1 MKQLALVMGVCLTL
15 LAVVVAPAGATVD
28 DDGMPTDL
36 PDVSNRYVVVMEEEP
51 LVTQFGRDGVDS
63 VEAKNK
69 GQAMKAGH
77 AGVLNSAGV
86 DPADVVHDYTAALNG
101 FAVELNETQLAE
113 IKAADGVMMV
123 VPEVFKF
130 LQTDSSP
137 DFLGLT
143 GDTGAH
149 GQQVNGEGVV
159 VGIIDSGIWP
169 EHPSFTDDGSYSEPP
184 VELGDEDG
192 VTCNF
197 GNTGH
202 NPDDAPFECNNKL
215 IGARQYTSVY
225 KAIVGL
231 DEDEFDSA
239 RDDQGHGTHTASTAA
254 GNADVTATVFGRNM
268 GEITGVAPRAHVVAY
283 KACGRLGC
291 AGSDLA
297 AAIDQAVVDGVD
309 VISYSIGSSTPALGP
324 DDLAFLFAADA
335 GVRVAA
341 SAGDS
346 HREGAI
352 VGSPAFVP
360 WLTAVAASTQSRFF
374 LGTVALGNGRYYN
387 GASLTDSSD
396 EAPLVDA
403 ADAGGD
409 LCIPG
414 NLDQAV
420 VEGAI
425 VLCRRGVIARLDK
438 SRAVARAGGVGMV
451 VYNEDD
457 VGDLSPD
464 SHSVP
469 SVHVDLESG
478 LKIKDYIAS
487 TASPT
492 ASIEASR
499 LGQWPDAPTVAD
511 FSPRGPN
518 GIVGDIIKP
527 DITAPGLHVLAGY
540 SPLAIGGIEG
550 ELFAALGGTSM
561 ASSHVAG
568 VLALLAQEHPEWSAG
583 AAKSAIMTT
592 ADRDVLDNDRISPAD
607 AFAMGSGH
615 LDVGSP
621 KRQGSAFQPGLVYE
635 ADYLDHLGFVCDAF
649 PDVFTDLV
657 GTCGR
662 LSSLGVPMEAAD
674 LNYPSIGVGALAGT
688 RVITR
693 TVTSVASDQVRR
705 TYAVSVD
712 APEGYEVEVH
722 PSNIRLKSGQSATYQ
737 VRITNVTAP
746 MGEWRHGSLTW
757 TSKDFSVY
765 SPIAVR
771 GVSYAAPARVT
782 GRGETGRVS
791 FPITFG
797 YTGQYAAAPHGP
809 EPATVFTGNVA
820 QDPDQTFSPG
830 DVATGGAAL
839 HEVTTS
845 GAALLRIAVP
855 PDATEAQADLDVFV
869 FGPAGN
875 LVATSTGGGTDELID
890 LVLPADGSYSIFVH
904 GWQVPGGDSDYD
916 LYTWVVSTTPGGNLT
931 VNSAPASASVGVTED
946 IAVSWTGATA
956 GQWHLGAVSH
966 SDDFGAMG
974 LTLVEV
980 DNR

>member
-1 MKQLALVMGVCLTL
+1 M
-15 LAVVVAPAGATVD
+15 
-28 DDGMPTDL
+28 L
-36 PDVSNRYVVVMEEEP
+36 PDVSGRYVVVMEEEP
-51 LVTQFGRDGVDS
+51 LVTQFGRNGLHS
-63 VEAKNK
+63 AEAGNK
-69 GQAMKAGH
+69 SQSMKADH
-77 AGVLNSAGV
+77 ARVLSGAGV
-86 DPADVVHDYTAALNG
+86 DAGAVVHDYTVALNG
-101 FAVELNETQLAE
+101 FAVELDDTQLARVQS
-113 IKAADGVMMV
+113 ADGVMMV

-143 GDTGAH
+143 GETGAH

-169 EHPSFTDDGSYSEPP
+169 EHPSFADDGSYNQPP
-184 VELGDEDG
+184 VEPSDDHGD
-192 VTCNF
+192 TCSF
-197 GNTGH
+197 GNTDH
-202 NPDDAPFECNNKL
+202 NPDDAPFTCNNKL
-215 IGARQYTSVY
+215 IGARHHTAAY

-254 GNADVTATVFGRNM
+254 GNADVEATVLGRNM
-268 GEITGVAPRAHVVAY
+268 GQITGVAPRAHIMAY
-283 KACGRLGC
+283 KACGTLGC

-309 VISYSIGSSTPALGP
+309 VINYSIGSSTPALGP
-324 DDLAFLFAADA
+324 DDLAFLFATDA

-346 HREGAI
+346 RRDGAT

-374 LGTVALGNGRYYN
+374 LGTVALGNGRFYN
-387 GASLTDSSD
+387 GASLTGSSD

-414 NLDQAV
+414 SLDQAM
-420 VEGAI
+420 VEGAV

-438 SRAVARAGGVGMV
+438 SRAVARAGGAGMV
-451 VYNEDD
+451 MYNEDD

-478 LKIKDYIAS
+478 LTIKDYIAS

-492 ASIEASR
+492 ASIEAGR
-499 LGQWPDAPTVAD
+499 LGRWPDAPTVAD
-511 FSPRGPN
+511 FSPRGPS
-518 GIVGDIIKP
+518 GGVADIIKP
-527 DITAPGLHVLAGY
+527 DITAPGLQVLAGY

-561 ASSHVAG
+561 SSSHVAG

-592 ADRDVLDNDRISPAD
+592 ADNDVLHNDRVSPAD
-607 AFAMGSGH
+607 TFAMGSGH
-615 LDVGSP
+615 LDIGSP
-621 KRQGSAFQPGLVYE
+621 RRQGSAFQPGLVYE
-635 ADYLDHLGFVCDAF
+635 AGYLDHLGFICDAF
-649 PDVFTDLV
+649 PGLFTNPA

-662 LSSLGVPMEAAD
+662 LASLGVAMEAAD
-674 LNYPSIGVGALAGT
+674 LNYPSIGVGALSGT

-722 PSNIRLKSGQSATYQ
+722 PSNIRLKSGQSATFQ
-737 VRITNVTAP
+737 VRITNVSAP
-746 MGEWRHGSLTW
+746 LGVWRHGSLTW

-782 GRGETGRVS
+782 GRGETAMAS

-797 YTGQYAAAPHGP
+797 YTSDYAAASHGLQ
-809 EPATVFTGNVA
+809 PAAVFSDTVA
-820 QDPDQTFSPG
+820 QDPDQAFSPN
-830 DVATGGAAL
+830 DVADGGAVL
-839 HEVTTS
+839 HEVTTG
-845 GAALLRIAVP
+845 GAALLRIAMP
-855 PDATEAQADLDVFV
+855 TDATEAQADLDIFV

-875 LVATSTGGGTDELID
+875 LVATSTAGGTDELIE
-890 LVLPADGSYSIFVH
+890 LVLPTDGTYSIFVH
-904 GWQVPGGDSDYD
+904 GWQTPGGDSDYD
-916 LYTWVVSTTPGGNLT
+916 LYTWAVSASPGGNMT
-931 VNSAPASASVGVTED
+931 IDSAPSSASLDATENV
-946 IAVSWTGATA
+946 AVSWTGAGA

-966 SDDFGAMG
+966 SDGFGLMG